1 MKRMKCP
8 SPSLLIT
15 YSYKFVLLNIRMASP
30 AWLLSPSGWKII
42 FVGLYTDIISI
53 LIAELLVFS
62 RMMDHSFVFIMLTYV
77 FLLEN

>member
-1 MKRMKCP
+1 
-8 SPSLLIT
+8 
-15 YSYKFVLLNIRMASP
+15 MASP